1 MQTFQIKENQAGQRL
16 DKFLHKFMPEA
27 GTGFLYKMLRKKNIV
42 LNGKKAEGKEMLAV
56 GDTVSFFFSD
66 ETFFKFTGKNAASQ
80 DKNNIAYKEAYR
92 TLKGLTVLYED
103 SNILVLNKP
112 AGVLTQKDDSGLF
125 SANEWMIGYLLE
137 SGKITEETLKTYKPS
152 VQNRLDRNTS
162 GIVLCGISLAGSQL
176 LARLIHDRSVRKY
189 YYTLVKGSGLKETK
203 LEGYLVKDTKTN
215 SVRISDKEETE
226 SSAIR
231 TYYKP
236 IAAGTVCFEE
246 SGIGKNE
253 KTYSKKNAGMDITLL
268 EVELITGKTHQIR
281 AHMASTGHPVLG
293 DYKYGDRQFNAAF
306 KKKYDIN
313 YQLLHAARIEFPD
326 LEAPFTQL
334 SNKVF
339 TAELP
344 TVFEEVLK
352 DGNVEFQRS

>member
-1 MQTFQIKENQAGQRL
+1 MQTFQIMENQAGQRL

-66 ETFFKFTGKNAASQ
+66 ETFLKFTGKTAASQ
-80 DKNNIAYKEAYR
+80 DKSNIAYKEAYH
-92 TLKGLTVLYED
+92 TLKGITVLYED

-112 AGVLTQKDDSGLF
+112 AGVLSQKDDSGLF

-137 SGKITEETLKTYKPS
+137 NGKITEETLKTYKPS

-189 YYTLVKGSGLKETK
+189 YYTIVKGSGLKETK

-215 SVRISDKEETE
+215 SVRISDKEEAE
-226 SSAIR
+226 SSAIC
-231 TYYKP
+231 TFYKP
-236 IAAGTVCFEE
+236 VATGAVYFEE
-246 SGIGKNE
+246 SGIEKNA
-253 KTYSKKNAGMDITLL
+253 KAYSKKNAGMDITLL

-281 AHMASTGHPVLG
+281 AHMASTGHPILG

-306 KKKYDIN
+306 KKKYGIGH
-313 YQLLHAARIEFPD
+313 QLLHAARIEFPS

-334 SNKVF
+334 SNRVF
-339 TAELP
+339 TADLP
-344 TVFEEVLK
+344 TVFKEVLK
-352 DGNVEFQRS
+352 DGNMEFQRS